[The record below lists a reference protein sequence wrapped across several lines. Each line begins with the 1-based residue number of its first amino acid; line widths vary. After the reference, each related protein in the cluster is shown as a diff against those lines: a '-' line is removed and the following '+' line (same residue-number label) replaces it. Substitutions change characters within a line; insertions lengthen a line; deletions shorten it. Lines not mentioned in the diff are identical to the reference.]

1 MSCTTFRYVQSYLN
15 FFNLIYF
22 NFIENYFT
30 ENYTVIVS
38 KNVQSFSTITAIKL
52 MIA

>member
-1 MSCTTFRYVQSYLN
+1 MSCTTFRYVQSYLI
-15 FFNLIYF
+15 NLIYF